1 MGKRFVCD
9 NGAISGEFFARV
21 SFKHLA
27 RRRPPASGTTRA
39 RRRRRGRRSSAKG
52 MTVIDRAPD
61 DLHRFVP
68 GSGS

>member
-27 RRRPPASGTTRA
+27 ASGA
-39 RRRRRGRRSSAKG
+39 PGREATDDEGPKEEAWKG
-52 MTVIDRAPD
+52 IVKQGHDG
-61 DLHRFVP
+61 HRP
-68 GSGS
+68 RT

>member
-27 RRRPPASGTTRA
+27 SRATRAVRTGVEGRVVEADRASGHER
-39 RRRRRGRRSSAKG
+39 
-52 MTVIDRAPD
+52 
-61 DLHRFVP
+61 
-68 GSGS
+68 